1 MSKGEIKNPFSGP
14 SSDKRLECLTSLD
27 REIGEIKQFVIGW
40 EISVR
45 ASYVPVLFSHRPEM
59 DLHVTCSTVEKLK
72 ALQYLIVVVSTI
84 DLAVWLTSMIPM
96 ATL

>member
-14 SSDKRLECLTSLD
+14 SSDERLECLTSLD
-27 REIGEIKQFVIGW
+27 REIGEIKQF
-40 EISVR
+40 
-45 ASYVPVLFSHRPEM
+45 
-59 DLHVTCSTVEKLK
+59 CSMVEKLK

-84 DLAVWLTSMIPM
+84 DLAVWLTYMIPM